1 MFLTYIIYIYIL
13 LLLKLIIQ
21 HNFTQF
27 KKFFLFKYLYKYF
40 EKDWTAANMPIYF
53 FLILSQLLMYS
64 LINITWL
71 SHDILW

>member
-1 MFLTYIIYIYIL
+1 MYIYIL

-27 KKFFLFKYLYKYF
+27 KKFLFKYLYKYF
-40 EKDWTAANMPIYF
+40 EKDWTAANMPIF
-53 FLILSQLLMYS
+53 FLILSQLFMYS

>member
-27 KKFFLFKYLYKYF
+27 KKFLFKYLYKYF
-40 EKDWTAANMPIYF
+40 EKDWTAVNMPMYFSNIYATF
-53 FLILSQLLMYS
+53 YV
-64 LINITWL
+64 
-71 SHDILW
+71 

>member
-40 EKDWTAANMPIYF
+40 EKDWTAANMPIF
-53 FLILSQLLMYS
+53 FS
-64 LINITWL
+64 NIIATFYV
-71 SHDILW
+71 

>member
-1 MFLTYIIYIYIL
+1 MLGKNFEFEDINFRNVFNVHYLYLLL

-40 EKDWTAANMPIYF
+40 EKDWTAANMPI
-53 FLILSQLLMYS
+53 FLS
-64 LINITWL
+64 NIIATFYV
-71 SHDILW
+71 

>member
-1 MFLTYIIYIYIL
+1 MLGKNFEFEDINFRNVFNVHYLYLLL

-40 EKDWTAANMPIYF
+40 EKDWTAANIIATFYV
-53 FLILSQLLMYS
+53 
-64 LINITWL
+64 
-71 SHDILW
+71 

>member
-27 KKFFLFKYLYKYF
+27 KKFFLFKYLYKYL
-40 EKDWTAANMPIYF
+40 EKDWTAANMPIF
-53 FLILSQLLMYS
+53 FF
-64 LINITWL
+64 
-71 SHDILW
+71 